1 MTKIGESPRDN
12 DFRCVP
18 ILTLTDFFE
27 AGKIAHALTES
38 GLNACAVGG
47 DVVVAWEVLSTADDM
62 VAELR
67 RDRTDIDWSKVR
79 VDWARKTSLPSDKL

>member
-1 MTKIGESPRDN
+1 MTKPDESPCDD
-12 DFRCVP
+12 DFRYAP

-27 AGKIAHALTES
+27 AGKIAHALTKFGVS
-38 GLNACAVGG
+38 ACAVGG
-47 DVVVAWEVLSTADDM
+47 EVVVAWEELSAADNR

-79 VDWARKTSLPSDKL
+79 VDGAKRTSPPGGK